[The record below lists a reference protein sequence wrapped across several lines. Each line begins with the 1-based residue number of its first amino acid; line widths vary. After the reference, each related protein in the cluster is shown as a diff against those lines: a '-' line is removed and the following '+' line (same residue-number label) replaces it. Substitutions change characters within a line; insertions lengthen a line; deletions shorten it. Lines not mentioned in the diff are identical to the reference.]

1 MMVSTG
7 RGGHVASSRERAQ
20 TAVPA
25 PSGVAAVVDGE
36 VVARSR
42 GTWVGS
48 VVDGTVTIPDERSGL
63 LVGLPVET
71 SAITSTMTT
80 AWLSGHRVVVLQGT
94 TTRWLLA
101 GRVSRVRA
109 VPFGVERVEDD
120 GSFEL
125 AVDDL
130 DLVAGLRSTVDTL
143 VPSAT
148 NAAEMGASAFSDG
161 NARRLS
167 SLEAVPSSGDQMR
180 GVFQSW
186 SGEPVAVDGAERRRW
201 RHGTALLAGDE
212 IEVLAVRGDE
222 CWAAART
229 SGRLDGRART
239 AGPLLRGDGPAYV
252 GWTATEGLRTT
263 AVFHRDWSPSD
274 GLPLLQGEYVL
285 VDGLWRSAE
294 SWRTAGL
301 APDGRQMVQPGRT
314 VVTASSPV
322 LPDREEYAWTA
333 VVGARTVPDDEVEDR
348 VRVRTAATVA
358 GMSVELA
365 RPWDPFT
372 SRDVLEVRG
381 TGAVPEA
388 VLLSDGY
395 LVEPEPAGGAGWVAR
410 VRQDHLEDVRTEGIG

>member
-48 VVDGTVTIPDERSGL
+48 VVDGTVTIPDERSGVV
-63 LVGLPVET
+63 VGLPVET
-71 SAITSTMTT
+71 STITSTMTT
-80 AWLSGHRVVVLQGT
+80 AWSSGHRVVVLQGT

-101 GRVSRVRA
+101 GRVSRGGA

-161 NARRLS
+161 SARRLS

-201 RHGTALLAGDE
+201 RHGTAQLAGDE

-239 AGPLLRGDGPAYV
+239 VGPLLRGDGPAYV
-252 GWTATEGLRTT
+252 GWTATE
-263 AVFHRDWSPSD
+263 A
-274 GLPLLQGEYVL
+274 
-285 VDGLWRSAE
+285 
-294 SWRTAGL
+294 
-301 APDGRQMVQPGRT
+301 
-314 VVTASSPV
+314 
-322 LPDREEYAWTA
+322 A

-348 VRVRTAATVA
+348 VRVRSAATVA

-381 TGAVPEA
+381 GGAVPEA

-410 VRQDHLEDVRTEGIG
+410 VRQDHLEDVRTEAIG